1 MAPVLPV
8 GNHLNFPF
16 SHQISKTDITEELM
30 NLITEIRPQVVGQ
43 AFLAILA
50 ITLVA
55 ATGGIQG
62 FADRVDDF
70 RNKDGVGL
78 TAPAITPARAPATR
92 HQFVTAK
99 AGK

>member
-1 MAPVLPV
+1 M
-8 GNHLNFPF
+8 
-16 SHQISKTDITEELM
+16 D
-30 NLITEIRPQVVGQ
+30 LIAEIRPQVVGQ
-43 AFLAILA
+43 AFFAILA

-62 FADRVDDF
+62 FADRVDNF
-70 RNKDGVGL
+70 RNKDGVCL
-78 TAPAITPARAPATR
+78 TAQAITTARAPDTR